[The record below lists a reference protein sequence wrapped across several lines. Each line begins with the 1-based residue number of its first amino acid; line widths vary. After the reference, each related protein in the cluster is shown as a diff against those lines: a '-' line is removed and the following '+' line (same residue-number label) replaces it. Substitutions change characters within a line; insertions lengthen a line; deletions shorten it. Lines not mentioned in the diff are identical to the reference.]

1 MVLFLVLLLVVE
13 YLQVKKTGKCEAL
26 FDFDSGGAGELNF
39 KTGDII
45 TTTEWVNDE
54 WLEGELGGQT
64 GIFPLAFVKVLEE
77 LPKVVEEKAAQK
89 GVGGGGGTTTKMTSK
104 QGDDSLLPRAVA
116 KMSYQA
122 RSDLEC
128 SLKVCLYILTDT
140 SRRYVGNIM
149 LEMQWC

>member
-1 MVLFLVLLLVVE
+1 MISS
-13 YLQVKKTGKCEAL
+13 LQLNGSTTSGWRENWEARQE
-26 FDFDSGGAGELNF
+26 SS
-39 KTGDII
+39 
-45 TTTEWVNDE
+45 
-54 WLEGELGGQT
+54 
-64 GIFPLAFVKVLEE
+64 PLAFVKVLEE

-149 LEMQWC
+149 LEMQWVVMGSG